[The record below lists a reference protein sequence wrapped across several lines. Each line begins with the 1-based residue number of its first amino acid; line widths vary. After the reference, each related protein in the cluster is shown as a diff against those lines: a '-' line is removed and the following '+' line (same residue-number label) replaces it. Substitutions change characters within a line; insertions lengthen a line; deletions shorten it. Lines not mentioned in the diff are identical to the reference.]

1 MSAGTGRLAV
11 SFGGL
16 DGISGEIAA
25 GVSKLEG
32 RLNRLEQDLNPLKAD
47 WTGEAAA
54 AYQQAKAKWDAA
66 IADLKATLAQT
77 GHAVTDSSADYKST
91 ETKNASAFGG

>member
-1 MSAGTGRLAV
+1 MSAGTGKLAV

-47 WTGEAAA
+47 WTGEAAN
-54 AYQQAKAKWDAA
+54 AYQQAKIKWDGA
-66 IADLKATLAQT
+66 IADLKATLAKT
-77 GHAVTDSSADYKST
+77 GTAVQDSRSEYKAT
-91 ETKNASAFGG
+91 ESKNASAFGG